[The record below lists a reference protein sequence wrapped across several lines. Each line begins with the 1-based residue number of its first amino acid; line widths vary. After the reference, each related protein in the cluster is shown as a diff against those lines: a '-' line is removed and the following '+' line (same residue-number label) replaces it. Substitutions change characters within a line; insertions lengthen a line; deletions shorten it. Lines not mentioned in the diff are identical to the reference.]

1 MARRTQWKHGAVPRA
16 PARQAID
23 AERALYSNDDRDYLV
38 GFVELNKHSDFAA
51 RVRRMLRA
59 YDDMNKQ
66 RARAVV
72 AFKKLSGS
80 YK

>member
-1 MARRTQWKHGAVPRA
+1 MSADPKKERTRHLAR
-16 PARQAID
+16 
-23 AERALYSNDDRDYLV
+23 EREIYTTDDRDYLI

-51 RVRRMLRA
+51 KIRRMLRA

-72 AFKKLSGS
+72 AFKKLSGT

>member
-1 MARRTQWKHGAVPRA
+1 MSATEKKSERT
-16 PARQAID
+16 RQVAY
-23 AERALYSNDDRDYLV
+23 EREIYTTDDRDYLI

-51 RVRRMLRA
+51 RIRRMLRA

-72 AFKKLSGS
+72 AFKKLSGT